1 MAKSDVAIPRS
12 HGHGALSAVAAVA
25 TVGLILAIS
34 ALGFARESWDSA
46 LGVKENR
53 SLIDAQALVVIEL
66 GKASTQNSIDMA
78 FIRGS
83 LEQLLGK
90 TGTQA
95 PGGNRRPHG
104 G

>member
-12 HGHGALSAVAAVA
+12 QGPGALSAVAAVA

-46 LGVKENR
+46 RGVKENR
-53 SLIDAQALVVIEL
+53 ILIDAQALVVIEL
-66 GKASTQNSIDMA
+66 GKVSTQNSINMA

-90 TGTQA
+90 TGTPAQV
-95 PGGNRRPHG
+95 GSHRPHG